1 MLLRS
6 FLVPRIASRDCAIGA
21 TFGQPICLLDNL
33 WSQLNTPFSDIQ
45 TFVVN
50 PALPAD
56 DIQVATGDSGRHEPP
71 LQIDRFLETAEAAA
85 ITKLVPFRHCCGN
98 STIMRFW

>member
-21 TFGQPICLLDNL
+21 TFGQPICLPDNL
-33 WSQLNTPFSDIQ
+33 WCQLDAPFSDIQ

-56 DIQVATGDSGRHEPP
+56 DVQMATGDHGSHEPP
-71 LQIDRFLETAEAAA
+71 SQIDRFLETAEATA
-85 ITKLVPFRHCCGN
+85 IA
-98 STIMRFW
+98 